1 MDTFRFYNPTRIHF
15 GTGMIKNIGPEMSA
29 AGVKKCLLVAGG
41 GSIRANS
48 VYSQVVESLKS
59 SHIDWIEAWG
69 VQSNPTLAKVR
80 EMIQVARREGVDA
93 VLAVGGG
100 SVIDSAKAVA
110 AGFHLQDVWNAFTGA
125 ERIQQALPVFTVLT
139 ISATGSEMNGNA
151 VITNSEEKVR
161 RG

>member
-59 SHIDWIEAWG
+59 SHIDWIEALEFKA
-69 VQSNPTLAKVR
+69 VHNYLPAF
-80 EMIQVARREGVDA
+80 E
-93 VLAVGGG
+93 VLA
-100 SVIDSAKAVA
+100 IP
-110 AGFHLQDVWNAFTGA
+110 LT
-125 ERIQQALPVFTVLT
+125 RIWMCVRTV
-139 ISATGSEMNGNA
+139 ND
-151 VITNSEEKVR
+151 
-161 RG
+161 

>member
-1 MDTFRFYNPTRIHF
+1 
-15 GTGMIKNIGPEMSA
+15 MSA

-100 SVIDSAKAVA
+100 LPSA
-110 AGFHLQDVWNAFTGA
+110 GCLECFHG
-125 ERIQQALPVFTVLT
+125 R
-139 ISATGSEMNGNA
+139 
-151 VITNSEEKVR
+151 
-161 RG
+161 